1 MDVRIV
7 KYVAESLPNSC
18 MRIERPSS
26 KKGEASEKKR
36 SIIFFLLKAWASMNS
51 DTYRATPPVIVQR
64 ERTSSFENLREWADS
79 ISLRSDAG
87 KGLRLRCAVLRP

>member
-1 MDVRIV
+1 MV

-26 KKGEASEKKR
+26 RNGEASEKNR
-36 SIIFFLLKAWASMNS
+36 SIIFFLLKAWASMNN

-64 ERTSSFENLREWADS
+64 ERTSSFENLRECADS

-87 KGLRLRCAVLRP
+87 KGLSLRCAVLRP